1 MRLSKNKYYLNIAK
15 AVSLRST
22 CLRRQYGAV
31 IVKDDAIVS
40 TGYNGSYRGAENCCD
55 KGICKREELG
65 VAHGERYE
73 LCEATHAENN
83 AVINAARQG
92 VSVLDATLY
101 LYGYDCIEKKTIDAV
116 PCMMCDRV
124 IKNAGIKNI
133 VASKERKR
141 PFVSKEELANWDRFM
156 CKMSYIQL

>member
-1 MRLSKNKYYLNIAK
+1 MSENRPSKTEYYLNIAK

-31 IVKDDAIVS
+31 IVKDDAIIS

-55 KGICKREELG
+55 RGTCKREELG

-73 LCEATHAENN
+73 LCSSVHAEQN
-83 AVINAARQG
+83 AIINAARQG
-92 VSVLDATLY
+92 GDVLGATLY
-101 LYGYDCIEKKTIDAV
+101 LYGYDCVEKKPIVAQ

-124 IKNAGIKNI
+124 IKNAGIIEVINANSEPRCTEKDLARVKKN
-133 VASKERKR
+133 
-141 PFVSKEELANWDRFM
+141 
-156 CKMSYIQL
+156 